1 MSLCLVMAVIVVVAS
16 AVSFPHLLS
25 DFFDCA
31 GAVYQSRVY
40 HYITCWKKEL
50 VPLEHAD

>member
-1 MSLCLVMAVIVVVAS
+1 MLLCLVMAVIVVV
-16 AVSFPHLLS
+16 SFPHLRF

-31 GAVYQSRVY
+31 GTVYQSRVY